1 VGVGARR
8 AARRQRG
15 FVTLFEDFRGP
26 DLAARLRGIA
36 IAPIAA
42 IVISQLYATLY
53 PLLPRVPAALFAAI
67 DLILFGAAAPPRAR
81 RSRDRVARGLHD
93 RVAVLPAALRLDD
106 DAVAVTARRFDPQ
119 RYLMFS
125 E

>member
-1 VGVGARR
+1 MGVGARR

-67 DLILFGAAAPPRAR
+67 DLILFAGAAVGIGGAAR
-81 RSRDRVARGLHD
+81 L
-93 RVAVLPAALRLDD
+93 ALRHRRELDGR
-106 DAVAVTARRFDPQ
+106 AIAWLVACTIASLFCLRLFVSMTMPW
-119 RYLMFS
+119 L
-125 E
+125 